1 MKAMLMR
8 GNMRAMLLCGA
19 MLLGGCS
26 TLFGGGPQLGS
37 ELPGRSVR
45 LVPAQG
51 QPSTLHFRADGV
63 VRSIFGRRSATG
75 RWWVRG
81 RRLCFLW
88 AGSFREC
95 WPYARPFYPGRTV
108 ALRSDRGNRVRAT
121 LL

>member
-1 MKAMLMR
+1 MR
-8 GNMRAMLLCGA
+8 KPPIATMFCGMLL
-19 MLLGGCS
+19 LSGCA
-26 TLFGGGPQLGS
+26 TLFDRGSGGA
-37 ELPGRSVR
+37 ELVGRSVR

-51 QPSTLHFRADGV
+51 RPSTLSFGGNGV
-63 VRSIFGRRSATG
+63 VRSTFGRRSATG

-95 WPYARPFYPGRTV
+95 WPYRSPFPHRRTV
-108 ALRSDRGNRVRAT
+108 RIRSDRGNLVRVT